1 MQIFSRDK
9 FLKFKFMKYRQ
20 SLKLTLKCVCCL
32 LLLSCLTTYGA
43 GSRAA
48 ELLCPSEYM
57 CAVAAQTVIC
67 SASPPSLKQQKF
79 RLDSIPNKM
88 LLLLL

>member
-1 MQIFSRDK
+1 MQIF
-9 FLKFKFMKYRQ
+9 FKGQVSQVQVHEISPISKVNPEV
-20 SLKLTLKCVCCL
+20 CVCCL

-67 SASPPSLKQQKF
+67 SASPPIIEAAKIST
-79 RLDSIPNKM
+79 RLHPQ
-88 LLLLL
+88 